1 MKIAIDAMGGDHAPK
16 AAVEGSIQAV
26 REFGITVFLFGI
38 ENEIKKYIPEDM
50 KNDPRIKVIDAP
62 EVIHVEDSP
71 VQAIK
76 QKKNS
81 SMVMGLKAVKD
92 GDCNAFLSAGSTGAF
107 LAGSLLKVGRIKGID
122 RPALAPIIPTINGG
136 GCMII
141 DGGANTDCKAKN
153 LTQFALLGSVYMSKV
168 SKIENPKV
176 GLLNIGAEEA
186 KGNDLVK
193 EAFPQLKEMQNINF
207 IGNVEAR
214 DVVEYACDVLVADGF
229 AGNVLLKGIEG
240 TALSILKALKK
251 EMTSNLKSKIGALL
265 LKSSLN
271 GFKKK
276 FDYTEV
282 GGAPFLGID
291 GIMIKAHGSSDA
303 KAIKNAV
310 RQAKLLHDCDYL
322 NIVKSEIKK
331 FGGNSIE

>member
-1 MKIAIDAMGGDHAPK
+1 MKIAIDAMGGDNAPQST
-16 AAVEGSIQAV
+16 VEGSIQAV
-26 REFGITVFLFGI
+26 REYGITVFLFGI
-38 ENEIKKYIPEDM
+38 ENEIVKYIPEDM
-50 KNDPRIKVIDAP
+50 KNDSRIKVIDAP
-62 EVIHVEDSP
+62 EVIKTEESP
-71 VQAIK
+71 VKAIK

-81 SMVMGLKAVKD
+81 SMVMGLKAVKEK
-92 GDCNAFLSAGSTGAF
+92 DCDAFLSAGSTGAF

-122 RPALAPIIPTINGG
+122 RPALAPILPTINGE

-153 LTQFALLGSVYMSKV
+153 LLQFATLGSVYMEKV
-168 SKIENPKV
+168 AKIKKPKV
-176 GLLNIGAEEA
+176 GLLNIGTEEA

-193 EAFPQLKEMQNINF
+193 EAYPLLKGMQNINF
-207 IGNVEAR
+207 VGNIEAR
-214 DVVEYACDVLVADGF
+214 DVVDYACDVLVTDGF
-229 AGNVLLKGIEG
+229 AGNILLKGVEG
-240 TALSILKALKK
+240 TALTIFKALKK
-251 EMTSNLKSKIGALL
+251 EMTSSFKSKIGALL
-265 LKSSLN
+265 LKNSLQ

-303 KAIKNAV
+303 KAIKNAI

-322 NIVKSEIKK
+322 NIVKSEIKN
-331 FGGNSIE
+331 FGGKSIE

>member
-1 MKIAIDAMGGDHAPK
+1 MKIAIDAMGGDHAPQ
-16 AAVEGSIQAV
+16 ATVEGAIQAV
-26 REFGITVFLFGI
+26 KEFDITVFLFGI

-50 KNDPRIKVIDAP
+50 KNNPRIKIMDAP
-62 EVIHVEDSP
+62 EVIQVEDSP

-81 SMVMGLKAVKD
+81 SMVLGLKAVKD
-92 GDCNAFLSAGSTGAF
+92 GECDAFLSAGSTGAF

-122 RPALAPIIPTINGG
+122 RPALAPILPTINGN

-153 LTQFALLGSVYMSKV
+153 LSQFAILGSVYMAKV
-168 SKIENPKV
+168 AKINNPKV

-193 EAFPQLKEMQNINF
+193 EAYPILKDMQNINF
-207 IGNVEAR
+207 VGNVEAR
-214 DVVEYACDVLVADGF
+214 DVVDYACDVLVADGF
-229 AGNVLLKGIEG
+229 AGNVLLKGVEG

-251 EMTSNLKSKIGALL
+251 EMMSSLKSKIGALL
-265 LKSSLN
+265 LKGSLM

-322 NIVKSEIKK
+322 NIVKSEIMN
-331 FGGNSIE
+331 FGGETIE